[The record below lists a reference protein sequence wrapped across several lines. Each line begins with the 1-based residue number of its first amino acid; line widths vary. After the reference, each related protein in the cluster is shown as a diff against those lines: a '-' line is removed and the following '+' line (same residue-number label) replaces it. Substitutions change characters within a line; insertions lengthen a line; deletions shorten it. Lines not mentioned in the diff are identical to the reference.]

1 MDNGLISAY
10 SDMKCIHIIKT
21 AKCWGNMKIF
31 LSQFLN
37 ILVYIQLMRN
47 STKMNGA
54 IIYNYKTV
62 SWILDLLHLMTI
74 SDC

>member
-1 MDNGLISAY
+1 MGGGLISAY
-10 SDMKCIHIIKT
+10 PDMESSHVIKI
-21 AKCWGNMKIF
+21 AKCWGNMKRF

-37 ILVYIQLMRN
+37 ILVYIPLIRN

-62 SWILDLLHLMTI
+62 S
-74 SDC
+74 